1 MFFYYFRL
9 QFERII
15 NHLIHLLH
23 LTSSSSS
30 FPSQTLTTLKS
41 LIITAKHKLDLINI
55 ATTGSSPSPP
65 PPHIFY
71 QLLESPAHSH
81 VSPSR
86 LSSIPS
92 SLTNSRSSM
101 TPMMAAGRLHL
112 LPEALAGST
121 KSLVGS
127 RMSAST
133 QSHVKPSTI
142 SSAKSL
148 MPSVPTIGTGCCVQ
162 CGPELS
168 FGYGFEYYGSDSCVL
183 LSPVTEKCLVGLLGS
198 VARVDGGNGIMF
210 DGGGGKSK
218 GCSVDCVG
226 DVAKVRASF
235 SFVVCS
241 LFHFVIIV
249 HTHSLSLSH
258 CFCFCLSLSTFV
270 FFPLVF
276 LDPWSSMLYSDMY
289 QFNFNFSSVV
299 ISPLLPAVREYP
311 HTPVL

>member
-1 MFFYYFRL
+1 M
-9 QFERII
+9 
-15 NHLIHLLH
+15 
-23 LTSSSSS
+23 
-30 FPSQTLTTLKS
+30 
-41 LIITAKHKLDLINI
+41 
-55 ATTGSSPSPP
+55 AT
-65 PPHIFY
+65 
-71 QLLESPAHSH
+71 
-81 VSPSR
+81 
-86 LSSIPS
+86 
-92 SLTNSRSSM
+92 
-101 TPMMAAGRLHL
+101 GRLHL

-127 RMSAST
+127 RVSAST

-148 MPSVPTIGTGCCVQ
+148 MPSVPTIGTGCRVQ

-226 DVAKVRASF
+226 DVAKVRMRFF
-235 SFVVCS
+235 SLCVCVS
-241 LFHFVIIV
+241 LLHFVIIV
-249 HTHSLSLSH
+249 LSL
-258 CFCFCLSLSTFV
+258 FLSLFLFLSFSV
-270 FFPLVF
+270 YFCSFHFFF

-311 HTPVL
+311 HTPVLQ